1 MHLCSKAQFIVFEGA
16 ISADAS
22 DIGLA
27 PGEWPDFI
35 AVEDTDPVR
44 DGLFNPVTSQQASAV
59 LLRRGAP
66 ECSAPGVVA
75 AMVYWAGN
83 VPVRIYND

>member
-1 MHLCSKAQFIVFEGA
+1 MHLCSKAQFIVFEGT

-35 AVEDTDPVR
+35 AVEDNNRVDE
-44 DGLFNPVTSQQASAV
+44 LFRSADAV